1 MEHHQKSHKK
11 SLSKNFYTK
20 IYVALAVALVIFA
33 LNNLLQISSAASVL
47 DQKLA
52 EATEAKKPAE
62 VQLITISTPLCL
74 DCYDIKSVV
83 GVVESTGVNITSRRD
98 VAFSSV
104 EARSLIKKYEIEKV
118 PTLIITGELSKSTLL
133 ASKLNKL
140 VEEIDK
146 AYIFTEI
153 EPPFVETSS
162 GDIRG
167 RVSLTHLKKDSC
179 EECFDLTPIIKQLG
193 QAGLKFKEQKE
204 IDADSFEGKKLL
216 GQYDIKILP
225 GIILDKEAEVYPNI
239 MQVWAQLGSTES
251 DGSLVMRK
259 VSPPYFSVEEGMVKG
274 LITMTVLTDNSC
286 IDCYDPNVFHKP
298 ILQRIGVV
306 FKEER
311 EIDISDAEGKSLI
324 EMYNIE
330 KAPTILLE
338 GDVEEYPGLVS
349 AWAPVGSVESDGM
362 YVFRRVE
369 VAQEPYKN
377 LSSNEVVEV
386 TGTA

>member
-204 IDADSFEGKKLL
+204 IDADSVEGKKLL

-369 VAQEPYKN
+369 VAQEPYRN
-377 LSSNEVVEV
+377 LSNNEVVKV
-386 TGTA
+386 KKTA

>member
-167 RVSLTHLKKDSC
+167 SVSLTHLKKDSC

-204 IDADSFEGKKLL
+204 IDADSVEGKKLL

-369 VAQEPYKN
+369 VAQEPYRN
-377 LSSNEVVEV
+377 LSNNEVVKV
-386 TGTA
+386 KKTA